1 MSLNVARKVKRK
13 GISVLMEEQLIE
25 QIDEL
30 ASVLETNKT
39 EIIRAILEKY
49 IPIELED
56 AS

>member
-1 MSLNVARKVKRK
+1 MSLNVARKVKRRAVS
-13 GISVLMEEQLIE
+13 IWIDEQLIE

-49 IPIELED
+49 LPDELED

>member
-13 GISVLMEEQLIE
+13 AVSIWIDEQLIE

-49 IPIELED
+49 LPDELED

>member
-13 GISVLMEEQLIE
+13 GISILMEEQLIE